1 MTKKESIMKTAD
13 FVHLHVHTHYSLLD
27 STIRIGDLIKKTR
40 EYDMSA
46 VAITDNGNMFGVIE
60 FYKEAKKN
68 GIKPII
74 GCELYIAPASRFDK
88 HSSAFGETS
97 RPIIVI
103 AENNAGY
110 KNLMKLSS
118 AGYLEGFHHRPRIDK
133 ELLARYHEGLIG
145 MSAGLDGE
153 IANLILMDK
162 KDAARKVI
170 AEYKSI
176 FVDGNFY
183 LEISENGLPGQQIV
197 NISLIEFAS
206 ELGVP
211 LVATNDCHY
220 LNREDAEAHD
230 VLRCVQTGKTLEETK
245 GNNFKTDQLY
255 FRSPAEIQQ
264 LFDYCPEAVKNTIAI
279 ADRCNVE
286 INFDKFFFPACEYKT
301 DDTPDDSLAKNAAA
315 GLHKLLLIILKR
327 KDDPVL
333 AQQYHQRLKDELEI
347 IKSRGFAGYFFI
359 VADYVQY
366 AKKMNIPVGPCRGS
380 AAGSLVSYALGITN
394 VDPIRY
400 GLLFERFLNP
410 NSKTMPDID
419 IDFSEEGREEIVRYV
434 TSKYGK
440 EKVAQII
447 TFGKMQARG
456 TIRDVGRAMN
466 IPDKK
471 ISTIAE
477 MVPIYNYSIEEAIK
491 MDPRLQEKEKNNP
504 KIKKLLDVSRVLF
517 GLNRYACTHAAGI
530 IISDIPMVEHM
541 PLCKSHQDD
550 DSIVIQYSVDDL
562 QAVGL
567 SKCYFLGL
575 KTLTVI
581 KDTLMFIKK
590 EKGIDVAINNL
601 PLDDEPTYQL
611 LSRGD
616 TEGVFQLGSADIKNF
631 LVSMKP
637 DCIEDVIALSASF
650 RPRAMKLIDAFIA
663 RKQGKTKIIYEVP
676 ALKEILKETYGLIL
690 YQEQVMQLACVIGKY
705 TMAEADTLLMALS
718 ENKPAEVENE
728 KLKFL
733 HGAKANKISEHKAQK
748 IWNEMVNFAKYG
760 FSPKAHSTAYAIISY
775 QTAFLKAHYTSEF
788 MAAQYLHKR
797 IL

>member
-1 MTKKESIMKTAD
+1 MSNTD

-27 STIRIGDLIKKTR
+27 STIRVGDLIKKTR
-40 EYDMSA
+40 EHNMPA

-74 GCELYIAPASRFDK
+74 GCELYVAPTSRFEK
-88 HSSAFGETS
+88 HSAASGETS

-110 KNLMKLSS
+110 KNMMKLSS
-118 AGYLEGFHHRPRIDK
+118 VGYLEGFHHRPRIDK

-145 MSAGLDGE
+145 MSDGLDGE
-153 IANLILMDK
+153 IANLVLLDK

-176 FVDGNFY
+176 FGDGNFY
-183 LEISENGLPGQQIV
+183 LDIRENGLQGHQIV
-197 NISLIEFAS
+197 NKSLIELGN

-220 LNREDAEAHD
+220 LNMEDAEAHA
-230 VLRCVQTGKTLEETK
+230 VLRCVQTGQTLEETK
-245 GNNFKTDQLY
+245 RNNYKTDQLY
-255 FRSPAEIQQ
+255 FRSPAEMHQ
-264 LFDYCPEAVKNTIAI
+264 LFNYCPVAIKNTIAI

-286 INFDKFFFPACEYKT
+286 INFDKFFFPPFEYKT
-301 DDTPDDSLAKNAAA
+301 DETPDDALARNAAT
-315 GLHKLLLIILKR
+315 GLQKLLPIILKG
-327 KDDPVL
+327 KDDPAL
-333 AQQYHQRLKDELEI
+333 AQQYRHRLKDELEI
-347 IKSRGFAGYFFI
+347 IKSRGVAGYFFI

-366 AKKMNIPVGPCRGS
+366 AKKGNIPVGPGRGS
-380 AAGSLVSYALGITN
+380 AAGSLVAYALGITN

-440 EKVAQII
+440 EKVARII

-456 TIRDVGRAMN
+456 AIRDVGRAMN
-466 IPDKK
+466 LSDKE
-471 ISTIAE
+471 ISTIVE
-477 MVPIYNYSIEEAIK
+477 MIPVYNYSIEEAIK
-491 MDPRLQEKEKNNP
+491 MEPCLQEEEKNNP

-517 GLNRYACTHAAGI
+517 GLNRHASTHAAGI

-541 PLCKSHQDD
+541 PLCKINQDD
-550 DSIVIQYSVDDL
+550 DSIVTQYSLDDL
-562 QAVGL
+562 QTVGL
-567 SKCYFLGL
+567 SKCNFLGL

-581 KDTLMFIKK
+581 KDTLMLIKN
-590 EKGIDVAINNL
+590 EKGIDIDISNL
-601 PLDDEPTYQL
+601 PLDDKPTFQL

-616 TEGVFQLGSADIKNF
+616 TEGVFQLESAGIKDF

-637 DCIEDVIALSASF
+637 DCIEDVIALSTSY
-650 RPRAMKLIDAFIA
+650 RPRTLKLIPKFIA
-663 RKQGKTKIIYEVP
+663 RKHDKTKIIYEAP
-676 ALKEILKETYGLIL
+676 ALREILKETYGLIL
-690 YQEQVMQLACVIGKY
+690 YQEQVMQIACVIGKY
-705 TMAEADTLLMALS
+705 TMAEADTLLMDLS
-718 ENKPAEVENE
+718 ENKTAEVENE

-733 HGAKANKISEHKAQK
+733 HAAKTNKISERKAQK
-748 IWNEMVNFAKYG
+748 IWYEMVAFARDG
-760 FSPKAHSTAYAIISY
+760 FSLKAHSTAYAMITY
-775 QTAFLKAHYTSEF
+775 QTAFIKANYTKEF
-788 MAAQYLHKR
+788 MEVLLNSKKDAT
-797 IL
+797 

>member
-1 MTKKESIMKTAD
+1 MSNGD
-13 FVHLHVHTHYSLLD
+13 FVHLHVHTHYSLLN
-27 STIRIGDLIKKTR
+27 STIRVGDLIKKTR
-40 EYDMSA
+40 GYNMPA

-60 FYKEAKKN
+60 FYKETKKN

-88 HSSAFGETS
+88 HSAASGESS
-97 RPIIVI
+97 RSIVVL

-110 KNLMKLSS
+110 KNLMKLST
-118 AGYLEGFHHRPRIDK
+118 AGYLEGFHHHPRVDK
-133 ELLARYHEGLIG
+133 ELLALYHEGLIG

-153 IANLILMDK
+153 IANLILLDK

-170 AEYKSI
+170 EEYKSI
-176 FVDGNFY
+176 FGEGNFY
-183 LEISENGLPGQQIV
+183 LEIMENGLPGQQIV
-197 NISLIEFAS
+197 NKSLIELGN

-220 LNREDAEAHD
+220 FNREDAEAHE
-230 VLRCVQTGKTLEETK
+230 VLRCVQTGKTLEDTK
-245 GNNFKTDQLY
+245 RNNCKTDQLY
-255 FRSPAEIQQ
+255 FRSPAEMHQ
-264 LFDYCPEAVKNTIAI
+264 LFDYCPEAVKNTMAI

-286 INFDKFFFPACEYKT
+286 INFDKFFFPPFEYKT
-301 DDTPDDSLAKNAAA
+301 DETPDDALARNAAA
-315 GLHKLLLIILKR
+315 GLRKLLPVILKG
-327 KDDPVL
+327 KDDPAL
-333 AQQYHQRLKDELEI
+333 ARQYRQRLKDELGI
-347 IKSRGFAGYFFI
+347 IKTRGVAGYFFI

-366 AKKMNIPVGPCRGS
+366 AKKRNIPVGPGRGS

-440 EKVAQII
+440 EKVARII

-491 MDPRLQEKEKNNP
+491 MEPRLQEEEKNNP

-530 IISDIPMVEHM
+530 IISDIPIVEHM
-541 PLCKSHQDD
+541 PLCKGHQDD
-550 DSIVIQYSVDDL
+550 DSIVTQYSVDDL

-567 SKCYFLGL
+567 SKCDFLGL

-590 EKGIDVAINNL
+590 GKGIDVAINNL
-601 PLDDEPTYQL
+601 PLDDKPTYQL
-611 LSRGD
+611 LTRGD
-616 TEGVFQLGSADIKNF
+616 TEDVFQLESADIKNF

-637 DCIEDVIALSASF
+637 DCIEDVIALIASY

-690 YQEQVMQLACVIGKY
+690 YKEQVMQIACVIGKY
-705 TMAEADTLLMALS
+705 TMAEADTLLIALS
-718 ENKPAEVENE
+718 ENKPAEAKNE
-728 KLKFL
+728 KMKFMN
-733 HGAKANKISEHKAQK
+733 GAIDNEIPKHKAQK
-748 IWNEMVNFAKYG
+748 IWNEMVNFAKYN
-760 FSPKAHSTAYAIISY
+760 FSSKSHSTAYAMISY

-788 MAAQYLHKR
+788 MEALLNYKKDATQY
-797 IL
+797 